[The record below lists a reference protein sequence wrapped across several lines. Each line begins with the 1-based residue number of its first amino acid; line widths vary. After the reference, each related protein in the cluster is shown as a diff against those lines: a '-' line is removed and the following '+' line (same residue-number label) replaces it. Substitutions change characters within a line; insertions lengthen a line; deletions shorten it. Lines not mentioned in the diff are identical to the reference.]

1 MTAVLPRRNGSPPSA
16 GRRGHRSRSSR
27 HTPCAVNNSRV
38 ADAVR
43 VADVSPAADGTRSV
57 PTTWQDRV
65 QRLLARPLEYRVCRG
80 FKRLHVL
87 THEFHQPILPDYAR
101 EVSERTLLP
110 PEQEV
115 DLFVRMNYCKFRAD
129 ILRRQLPLGWH
140 AQNVDVMGVV
150 APQQPSPRPSP
161 PAQGVPPVRD
171 CTPAPLTQIRG
182 LTPPGRQTEEML
194 AEIEDCLATATELRD
209 CLLRAFLK
217 LAISLIGG
225 FVSRQHGF
233 DELLSEAAM
242 ALLRAVEKFDPDRGF
257 RFSTYATPA
266 VRRQL
271 ERFILKDHRDR
282 HLMVRTAHLDALP
295 AAGGPTRAD
304 DRRRQAAVT
313 EMTGM
318 LQRLDAREQ
327 AILQARFGLEPGSDP
342 QSLQEVASRLGVC
355 RERVRQL
362 EARALERLRDMPE
375 AMRLMT

>member
-1 MTAVLPRRNGSPPSA
+1 
-16 GRRGHRSRSSR
+16 
-27 HTPCAVNNSRV
+27 
-38 ADAVR
+38 VR
-43 VADVSPAADGTRSV
+43 
-57 PTTWQDRV
+57 
-65 QRLLARPLEYRVCRG
+65 RLLAQPLEYRVCVG

-87 THEFHQPILPDYAR
+87 THEFHQPIVPDYAR
-101 EVSERTLLP
+101 DVSERTLLSQ
-110 PEQEV
+110 EQEG
-115 DLFVRMNYCKFRAD
+115 DLLVRMNYCKFRAD
-129 ILRRQLPLGWH
+129 ILRRQLPRGG
-140 AQNVDVMGVV
+140 NEG
-150 APQQPSPRPSP
+150 
-161 PAQGVPPVRD
+161 RD
-171 CTPAPLTQIRG
+171 HVLRG
-182 LTPPGRQTEEML
+182 LTPPARQMEETL
-194 AEIEDCLATATELRD
+194 AEIESCLAAAIELRD

-217 LAISLIGG
+217 LAISLIGR

-271 ERFILKDHRDR
+271 ERFILKDHQDR
-282 HLMVRTAHLDALP
+282 RQMVRTAHLDTLP

-313 EMTGM
+313 EMAGM

-327 AILQARFGLEPGSDP
+327 TILQARFGLEPGSEP
-342 QSLQEVASRLGVC
+342 QSLQEVAGRLGVC

-375 AMRLMT
+375 AARLTT